1 MTSRLFTAVL
11 ADNSSVEVYG
21 LGPDQ
26 ASQRANAIATITEL
40 WPAVTLLRLHTK
52 GDW

>member
-1 MTSRLFTAVL
+1 MTTGLFTAVL
-11 ADNSSVEVYG
+11 ADSSSFQIYG

-26 ASQRANAIATITEL
+26 ASQRANAIATISEL
-40 WPAVTLLRLHTK
+40 WPAVTLLRLHST